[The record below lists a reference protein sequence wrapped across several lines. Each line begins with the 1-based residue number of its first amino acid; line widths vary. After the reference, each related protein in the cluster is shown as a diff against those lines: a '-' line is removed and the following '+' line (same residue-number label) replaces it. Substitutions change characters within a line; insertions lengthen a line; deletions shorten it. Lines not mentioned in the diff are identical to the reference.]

1 MSVREELR
9 ILTQAFI
16 AAVII
21 EVLLLLGTVCSRGCN
36 AQGIWIPS
44 PIQMVYLYTHLIG
57 MTIADKLGFG
67 EIVCC
72 AVTGII
78 QFFLIFYIG
87 LVMWDWRKRRHPM

>member
-1 MSVREELR
+1 
-9 ILTQAFI
+9 
-16 AAVII
+16 
-21 EVLLLLGTVCSRGCN
+21 
-36 AQGIWIPS
+36 
-44 PIQMVYLYTHLIG
+44 MVYLYTHLIG